1 MTRLKD
7 TYGPGHTQADYLRA
21 LAAGYETG
29 YWDERG
35 IPAPWPG
42 ARPSGPSH
50 PTPPPPLSTQ
60 ENNPS
65 EQSSRRISGYT
76 TSGDLTIAAAH
87 PRKVTIPRNNRSTS
101 AVRGPV
107 KRPRPPSLGLIGAG
121 VRL

>member
-7 TYGPGHTQADYLRA
+7 TYGPGHTQADYLRRPP
-21 LAAGYETG
+21 AAGHETG

-35 IPAPWPG
+35 IPAPRPG

-65 EQSSRRISGYT
+65 EQSSKDQRLHHFRGLDRSVGPDSFDRRCHPLGVDARAAPSV
-76 TSGDLTIAAAH
+76 AAAQQ
-87 PRKVTIPRNNRSTS
+87 
-101 AVRGPV
+101 AAA
-107 KRPRPPSLGLIGAG
+107 PSRAHCLS
-121 VRL
+121 R

>member
-42 ARPSGPSH
+42 GQTEWPK
-50 PTPPPPLSTQ
+50 PPD
-60 ENNPS
+60 
-65 EQSSRRISGYT
+65 T
-76 TSGDLTIAAAH
+76 TSNDQNLWM
-87 PRKVTIPRNNRSTS
+87 V
-101 AVRGPV
+101 
-107 KRPRPPSLGLIGAG
+107 LGL
-121 VRL
+121 VT